1 MIPGHRLAWA
11 GMRGTSLARSLMLVL
26 VLAVGACQPSAPPTP
41 HSVPAGSVTSPVIGV
56 PIHIDAEGFSA
67 VRAFTLRTD
76 AGQEILFRMG
86 TLENGAAFPPNHLSE
101 HLAGS
106 TPVRV
111 FFREE
116 GGERVAYRIED
127 QPAP

>member
-1 MIPGHRLAWA
+1 MC
-11 GMRGTSLARSLMLVL
+11 GTSLARSLVLVL
-26 VLAVGACQPSAPPTP
+26 ILAVGACQPVAPPTP
-41 HSVPAGSVTSPVIGV
+41 NSVPAGSVTSPVTGV
-56 PIHIDAEGFSA
+56 PIHIDAEGFST
-67 VRAFTLRTD
+67 VKAFTIRTD

-111 FFREE
+111 FFRDK
-116 GGERVAYRIED
+116 GGELVAYRIED